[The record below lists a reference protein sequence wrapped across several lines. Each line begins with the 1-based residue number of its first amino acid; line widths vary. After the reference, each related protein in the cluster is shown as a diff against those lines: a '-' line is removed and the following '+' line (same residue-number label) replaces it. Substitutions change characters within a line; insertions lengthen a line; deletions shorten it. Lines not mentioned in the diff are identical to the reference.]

1 MAPYGIYFWYVSM
14 IGDSHMDKAKL
25 FQTGRS
31 QEVRQPKAYRMQGK
45 EVTIRREGNKV
56 ILEPISTSWDS
67 LIDAL
72 DEFPEDFMQEGRQ
85 QPKMQEREEF

>member
-1 MAPYGIYFWYVSM
+1 MR
-14 IGDSHMDKAKL
+14 L
-25 FQTGRS
+25 
-31 QEVRQPKAYRMQGK
+31 PKAYRMQGK

>member
-1 MAPYGIYFWYVSM
+1 M
-14 IGDSHMDKAKL
+14 
-25 FQTGRS
+25 
-31 QEVRQPKAYRMQGK
+31 
-45 EVTIRREGNKV
+45 

-85 QPKMQEREEF
+85 QPNIQEREEF

>member
-1 MAPYGIYFWYVSM
+1 M
-14 IGDSHMDKAKL
+14 IGDNQMDKAKL

-31 QEVRQPKAYRMQGK
+31 QAVRLPKAYRMQGK

-56 ILEPISTSWDS
+56 ILEPISTSWES
-67 LIDAL
+67 LVAAL
-72 DEFPEDFMQEGRQ
+72 DEFPEDFMREGRQ

>member
-1 MAPYGIYFWYVSM
+1 M
-14 IGDSHMDKAKL
+14 IGDSQMDKAKL

-31 QEVRQPKAYRMQGK
+31 QAVRLPKAYRMQGK

>member
-1 MAPYGIYFWYVSM
+1 
-14 IGDSHMDKAKL
+14 MDKAKL

-31 QEVRQPKAYRMQGK
+31 QAVRLPKAYRMQGK

-85 QPKMQEREEF
+85 QPNMQEREEF